1 MADNEFKDTTDITVW
16 IKEDVLKAL
25 DDIAAKNGYS
35 RDKLINIML
44 RNGIDNIEIQ

>member
-44 RNGIDNIEIQ
+44 RNGINNIEIQ